1 MLELKEYQRR
11 AITAFDQ
18 WLKAL
23 DEAARESRNGS
34 DERLNVRGDVP
45 RNAWKRLAE
54 RGWGPAGA
62 PEYRD
67 RRDGAGRPI
76 PHACIRLPNGGDS
89 TLLGAVALDRLGMS
103 PGLTLWIVPSR
114 AIYAKTVKAFKT
126 RGHPY
131 RELLERAS
139 GDRVKILEKDD
150 HFGVDDLRNYLCVM
164 MLMVPVADRTQDEEF
179 LRIYRDSGRYLDLF
193 PREDDDSALEALLRK
208 TPDLD
213 RHSGGGVKQN
223 LYNVL
228 KLQRPVVV
236 LDEAHRAYGSP
247 GADEFLAALNGFNP
261 RLVVEFSATHNP
273 GISNLLVDIA
283 DGEI

>member
-1 MLELKEYQRR
+1 MLEFREYQRR

-23 DEAARESRNGS
+23 DEAALSSRNGR
-34 DERLNVRGDVP
+34 DEGLNERCDVP
-45 RNAWKRLAE
+45 GNAWKRLSD
-54 RGWGPAGA
+54 RGRVLAGA
-62 PEYRD
+62 AAHVD
-67 RRDGAGRPI
+67 RQDGAGRPI
-76 PHACIRLPNGGDS
+76 PHACFRLPTGGDS
-89 TLLGAVALDRLGMS
+89 TLLGAAALDRLWMS
-103 PGLTLWIVPSR
+103 PGLALWIVPSR
-114 AIYAKTVKAFKT
+114 TTYAETVKAFKT
-126 RGHPY
+126 REHPY

-150 HFGVDDLRNYLCVM
+150 RFGVDDLRNYLCVM
-164 MLMVPVADRTQDEEF
+164 MLRVPVADRTQDEEF

-193 PREDDDSALEALLRK
+193 PREDDDSAIEALLRK
-208 TPDLD
+208 NPDLD
-213 RHSGGGVKQN
+213 RHSGGVVKQN
-223 LYNVL
+223 LHNVL